1 MSGHVL
7 AALAGQPNSGK
18 STIFNML
25 TGARQFVAN
34 YPGVTVEK
42 KVGYF
47 SQDAVKVELV
57 DLPGT
62 YSLTSYSMEERVARD
77 FILDDEPSVVL
88 NVVDASNL
96 RRNLYL
102 TMQLL
107 EMDIPLVVD
116 LNMIDVARKKGYEID
131 HAELSELLGVP
142 VVVTDGKRGKGR
154 EEVRELL
161 ARSSDEPGPASP
173 FRPEYGPL
181 EPAIGRLQRLISL
194 DQGLQDRCP
203 PRWLAIKLLE
213 GDENALA
220 LAKKHSTGW
229 EVLSNLLENELKDFE
244 RDYTIFPA
252 QHIAFKRHETSDS
265 IAGRVLTTKH
275 ETMRSFTERADAV
288 LCNRF
293 TGPIIM
299 CAVFYCLFELAVNQG
314 GRLAA
319 MVTPYL
325 GQAQAFLEGLLPAPG
340 YMHEPLITSLGS
352 WFMISVS
359 ALLVYIPQFFI
370 LFALV
375 AILEDVGYMPRMA
388 FMLDRIFKRFGL
400 HGNSTLPF
408 ILGGIYVGGCA
419 VPGVMAC
426 RAVPD
431 ERARLATILTVPL
444 MNCLAKTA
452 FYIMLVG
459 AFFPSHQAGAM
470 FFISTIT
477 LIMALPIA
485 RLLTMTVLKG
495 RETAPFIMEMPT
507 YHLPTVRIV
516 LTRAFERI
524 WVYIKKVL
532 TIVAAVAVVIWALL
546 QFPGIN
552 AAQRV
557 EFDQRAATA
566 LTKFE
571 KAIAGSPLDKAINS
585 EADLMALFAFRE
597 DYRAEKAA
605 SAGDRQASKAVD
617 AKFKALNPVFF
628 QAVKQRSSKA
638 YKAFNRLRKTR
649 SAIWRER
656 QQARINSSLL
666 GRVGQLLEPVSKYAG
681 FDWRV
686 NVAMLS
692 SFAARESATATFK
705 ALYGIGN
712 DGKYVGAAMRN
723 SAGGEQITALNAT
736 ALMLFMALFPPCL
749 ATIIMV
755 RVATRRTGW
764 MLFAFAY
771 PSVLGI
777 LVAMMVYSG
786 GGALGLSGWE
796 AMWAFYG
803 LALLFALFMGALP
816 VKQHA
821 QATTPNL
828 IKGAYIR

>member
-1 MSGHVL
+1 MSTRVY

-47 SQDAVKVELV
+47 SQDSAKVELV

-77 FILDDEPSVVL
+77 FVLNDDPTVVL

-107 EMDIPLVVD
+107 EMDIPVVLD
-116 LNMIDVARKKGYEID
+116 LNMIDVAKKKGYEID
-131 HAELSELLGVP
+131 KEVLEEELGVKT
-142 VVVTDGKRGKGR
+142 VTSDGKRGVGR
-154 EEVRELL
+154 EELRHIL
-161 ARSSDEPGPASP
+161 AHAGDGQIGLPS
-173 FRPEYGPL
+173 FRMDYGPL
-181 EPAIGRLQRLISL
+181 EPAIGRLQNLLELEPELKS
-194 DQGLQDRCP
+194 RCP
-203 PRWLAIKLLE
+203 TRWLAIKLLE
-213 GDENALA
+213 DDERAVS
-220 LAKKHSTGW
+220 LAKEHALQWS
-229 EVLSNLLENELKDFE
+229 ELENSLVGERQAFEADF
-244 RDYTIFPA
+244 TIRPA
-252 QHIAFKRHETSDS
+252 QHIAFRRHET
-265 IAGRVLTTKH
+265 AERVAKAALKAKYPGRRSLTD
-275 ETMRSFTERADAV
+275 RIDGV
-288 LCNRF
+288 LCHRVA
-293 TGPIIM
+293 GPIIM
-299 CAVFYCLFELAVNQG
+299 CAVFYSLFELAVSQG

-325 GQAQAFLEGLLPAPG
+325 SQAQFFLEGFLPAPG
-340 YMHEPLITSLGS
+340 YMHEPLITSLAS
-352 WFMISVS
+352 WFMTSVS

-370 LFALV
+370 LFALI
-375 AILEDVGYMPRMA
+375 AILEDVGYLPRMA

-459 AFFPSHQAGAM
+459 AFFPNNQAGAM

-485 RLLTMTVLKG
+485 RVLSLTVLKTH
-495 RETAPFIMEMPT
+495 ETAPFIMEMPT
-507 YHLPTVRIV
+507 YHLPTVRAV

-546 QFPGIN
+546 QFPGVDQAKTDHFQQQAQ
-552 AAQRV
+552 AAL
-557 EFDQRAATA
+557 A
-566 LTKFE
+566 KFE
-571 KAIAGSPLDKAINS
+571 KAIAKTPLAKRINS
-585 EADLMALFAFRE
+585 EDDLMALFAFRA
-597 DYRAEKAA
+597 DYRAAKAA
-605 SAGDRQASKAVD
+605 AAGDRAASKAVNTR
-617 AKFKALNPVFF
+617 FKAMDPVFF
-628 QAVKQRSSKA
+628 EAVKNRRSKS
-638 YKAFNRLRKTR
+638 YKAFNKLRKTR
-649 SAIWRER
+649 ARIWRER
-656 QQARINSSLL
+656 QGERINNSIL
-666 GRVGQLLEPVSKYAG
+666 GKMGMVLEPISQFAG

-686 NVAMLS
+686 NVAMIS

-705 ALYGIGN
+705 VLYGIGN
-712 DGKYVGAAMRN
+712 DGKYAGPAMGD
-723 SAGGEQITALNAT
+723 SAGGKPITPLNAT

-749 ATIIMV
+749 ATIIIV
-755 RVATRRTGW
+755 RVATQSYRW

-771 PSVLGI
+771 PSILGMLAAC
-777 LVAMMVYSG
+777 LVYTG

-796 AMWAFYG
+796 AMWTYYG
-803 LALLFALFMGALP
+803 LALAFAVFMGWLP
-816 VKQHA
+816 LKRYSSN
-821 QATTPNL
+821 P
-828 IKGAYIR
+828 KGA